1 MKKAVIMCRVSSDEQ
16 AKGYSLGVQLEQL
29 TNYCKRNDIEVVK
42 HYREDHSAKN
52 FNRPEYQ
59 KFLQYV
65 KKNKGN
71 IDYLLVTTWDRFSR
85 NVTDSFVM
93 IRELKKFSIE
103 VQAIEQPIDF
113 SIPESKAML
122 ALNLVLPEIDND
134 RRSIKIR
141 GGIRGS
147 LKAGRWCRK
156 APVGYK
162 NTRDEQ
168 NKPIIVPSDKAQH
181 IQYAYEGIL
190 KGKTQSQLRTEI
202 AKFGTKISR
211 NNISLILRNPIY
223 MGKIIVPSFEEEP
236 ERLIEGIHQGII
248 SEKMFYAVQELIYNR
263 RKINKLPYS
272 KTERDELPLR
282 GVLHCSKCK
291 KKLTGSPS
299 RSGNGTRYFYY
310 HCNHC
315 KKERY
320 PASKVNTIFESIL
333 DDFKFTSTAN
343 ELYGLIVKG
352 LLSGDEQENE
362 RKKAKLKKELEELNN
377 RIEKL
382 QDLLVDEKIDSKS
395 YGTMFSRYSARQEAV
410 KVELDSLNVLD
421 FQYKKWLKDGVNILT
436 DFQKHYSSSTIQEKK
451 ELISSIFPENFEFD
465 GEICRTE
472 RINDVLRCILQI
484 DKGLTNK
491 KRGQFSKYLSLSSLV
506 ETPGIEPGS
515 KQATK
520 ILSTCLFFVWFLTLS

>member
-29 TNYCKRNDIEVVK
+29 INYCKRNEIEIVRQ
-42 HYREDHSAKN
+42 YREDHSAKD
-52 FNRPEYQ
+52 FNRPEFQ

-65 KKNKGN
+65 KKNRN
-71 IDYLLVTTWDRFSR
+71 NVDYLLVTTWDRFSR

-93 IRELKKFSIE
+93 IRDLRKMEIE

-156 APVGYK
+156 APIGYK

-168 NKPIIVPSDKAQH
+168 NRPIIVPSDKEQH
-181 IQYAYEGIL
+181 IRYAYEGIL

-223 MGKIIVPSFEEEP
+223 MGKIIVPPFEEESQ
-236 ERLIEGIHQGII
+236 RLIEGIHEGII
-248 SEKMFYAVQELIYNR
+248 TEELFYTVQELIDGR
-263 RKINKLPYS
+263 RKQNKLPYY
-272 KTERDELPLR
+272 KTQREELPLR
-282 GVLHCSKCK
+282 GVLYCSKCK
-291 KKLTGSPS
+291 QKLTGSPS
-299 RSGNGTRYFYY
+299 RSGNGTQYFYY

-320 PASKVNTIFESIL
+320 PASKVNAVFESIL
-333 DDFKFTSTAN
+333 DDFKFTSKAN
-343 ELYGLIVKG
+343 ELYRLIVKD

-362 RKKAKLKKELEELNN
+362 RKKVKLKKEIEELNN

-395 YGTMFSRYSARQEAV
+395 YGTMFSRYSVKQEAV
-410 KVELDSLNVLD
+410 KVELDSLSVLD
-421 FQYKKWLKDGVNILT
+421 FQYKQWLKSGVSMLT
-436 DFQKHYSSSTIQEKK
+436 DFQKHYNLSTIQEKK
-451 ELISSIFPENFEFD
+451 ELISSIFPKNIEFD

-506 ETPGIEPGS
+506 ETPALELKVS
-515 KQATK
+515 
-520 ILSTCLFFVWFLTLS
+520 